1 MTRDKI
7 FQFIVKVFKTM
18 TDVDNIQETDE
29 VVDDLGISSMDI
41 LFLMSYLEEEF
52 HVKITERMIRKVV
65 TVGDL
70 VSVVQRA
77 LRKLGRNDLS

>member
-1 MTRDKI
+1 MMTRDEI

-18 TDVDNIQETDE
+18 TDAETIQESDE
-29 VVDDLGISSMDI
+29 VIDDLGISSMDI

-52 HVKITERMIRKVV
+52 HIKITERMIRKVV

-70 VSVVQRA
+70 VDVVQNA
-77 LRKLGRNDLS
+77 LQ

>member
-1 MTRDKI
+1 MTRNEI

-18 TDVDNIQETDE
+18 TDAENIQESDE
-29 VVDDLGISSMDI
+29 IVDDLGISSMDI

-52 HVKITERMIRKVV
+52 HIKITERMIRKVV

-70 VSVVQRA
+70 VDVVQKA
-77 LRKLGRNDLS
+77 LQ

>member
-1 MTRDKI
+1 MMTRDEI

-18 TDVDNIQETDE
+18 TDAETIQESDE
-29 VVDDLGISSMDI
+29 VIDDLGISSMDI

-52 HVKITERMIRKVV
+52 HIKITERMIRKVV

-70 VSVVQRA
+70 VDAVQKV
-77 LRKLGRNDLS
+77 LR

>member
-1 MTRDKI
+1 MTRNEI

-18 TDVDNIQETDE
+18 TDAENIQESDD

-41 LFLMSYLEEEF
+41 LFLMSFLEEEF
-52 HVKITERMIRKVV
+52 HIKITEKMIRKVV

-70 VSVVQRA
+70 VDVVQKA
-77 LRKLGRNDLS
+77 LQ